1 MLISSTFDQTKNMS
15 PGIGIQAP
23 DFTLYDSEKNK
34 VSLSD
39 FKGKNV
45 LILFFPLAFTRV
57 CTAELCQV
65 RDSINV
71 YKNLQVE
78 ILAISVDSLYTLAKY
93 KSAEN
98 LNFTLLSDFNK
109 AVSILYNSYYDVFS
123 YGMRG
128 VSKRSAFLIDK
139 EGVIRYMEVL
149 EDAGQVPHISK
160 IEEMLVRMTNG

>member
-1 MLISSTFDQTKNMS
+1 MS

-23 DFTLYDSEKNK
+23 EFTLYDSEKNR

-65 RDSINV
+65 RDNINV
-71 YKNLQVE
+71 YQNLQVE

-93 KSAEN
+93 KSQEN

-109 AVSILYNSYYDVFS
+109 EVSILYNSYYDVFS

-128 VSKRSAFLIDK
+128 VSKRSAFLVDK
-139 EGVIRYMEVL
+139 EGVIKYMEVL
-149 EDAGQVPHISK
+149 EDAGQVPQISK
-160 IEEMLVRMTNG
+160 IEELLAKMVNG

>member
-23 DFTLYDSEKNK
+23 EFTLYDSEKNK

-57 CTAELCQV
+57 CTTELCQV
-65 RDSINV
+65 RDNIHV
-71 YKNLQVE
+71 YQNLQVE

-93 KSAEN
+93 KSQEN

-109 AVSILYNSYYDVFS
+109 EVSILYNSYYDVFS

-139 EGVIRYMEVL
+139 EGVIKYLEIL
-149 EDAGQVPHISK
+149 EDAGQVPQIGK
-160 IEEMLVRMTNG
+160 IEELLVRMANG